1 MGYGDDIMATGL
13 AKGFK
18 AKGKRAAFG
27 DGRKIIW
34 GPWSEEM
41 FRHNPNVA
49 RPGDENASDLEWV
62 PHYKG
67 NRMYNKLVDGKW
79 VWNYSF
85 KAKPGEFF
93 FTDIEKEVARNLG
106 TGFILIEPNVPW
118 QKSVAPNK
126 DWGEKNYIDVAKAL
140 KTMGHNVIQFK
151 HNNSRR
157 ILSDA
162 FIVTPRN
169 FRQVLATLERAY
181 LYIGP
186 EGGLHHGAAAVG
198 TDAVVLFGGF
208 IPPEVTG
215 YGKDYSP
222 LTHFSLT
229 GGAKACGNINPCQHC
244 RNAMNNI
251 TVDEVIDRAMELLQ

>member
-18 AKGKRAAFG
+18 ARGKRAAFG

-41 FRHNPNVA
+41 FRYNPNVA
-49 RPGDENASDLEWV
+49 KPGSEGSNDLEWV

-67 NRMYNKLVDGKW
+67 NRMYNKLVNGKW
-79 VWNYSF
+79 VWNYDF
-85 KAKPGEFF
+85 KAVPGEFF
-93 FTDIEKEVARNLG
+93 FSDVEIESVKLLPER
-106 TGFILIEPNVPW
+106 FILMEPNVPW

-126 DWGEKNYIDVAKAL
+126 DWGESNYSAVAKIL
-140 KTMGHNVIQFK
+140 KGMGHTIIQFK

-162 FIVTPRN
+162 LLRQPHN
-169 FRQVLATLERAY
+169 FRQVLIALRRAS

-198 TDAVVLFGGF
+198 TNAVVLVGGF
-208 IPPEVTG
+208 IPPEIVG
-215 YGKDYSP
+215 YEG
-222 LTHFSLT
+222 HVCLT
-229 GGAKACGNINPCQHC
+229 GGAKACGNIMLCDHC
-244 RNAMNNI
+244 RQAMNNI
-251 TVDEVIDRAMELLQ
+251 TVDEVVDRATEFLQ